1 MTLEKVLQFSAFCEK
16 KAFTLQNTTRKSD
29 DQGVLPVPARHQ
41 TTLYHL
47 GFLQTEVTEV
57 TPVSVSNVQS
67 LKQQGYHFVN
77 QQPPLS
83 LTAVI
88 TIWTIALALAGG
100 S

>member
-47 GFLQTEVTEV
+47 GFLQTEVT
-57 TPVSVSNVQS
+57 PVSVSNVQS

-77 QQPPLS
+77 QHPPLS